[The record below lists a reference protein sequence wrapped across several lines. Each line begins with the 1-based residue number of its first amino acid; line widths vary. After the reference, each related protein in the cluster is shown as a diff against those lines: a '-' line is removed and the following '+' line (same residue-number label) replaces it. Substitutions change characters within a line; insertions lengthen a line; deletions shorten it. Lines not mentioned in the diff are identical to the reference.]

1 VIYRTWGEHRPED
14 VGESTVKRIVAVL
27 AVVVMPVLGFSSTAD
42 AIEEGACTISGTIT
56 FASQTASAG
65 AWTIGPA
72 VIDCQGIVAAR
83 RLITGRGPFRGAGTF
98 AALAPGDSACLR
110 QAGTGTFDYK
120 IPTTAG
126 DIVISEPENHTLA
139 GIGVFNTPR
148 LHGSF
153 QVAPPYEGDCATK
166 PISRATFLAQ
176 VVLYGYP
183 RELPGPGRKI
193 G

>member
-1 VIYRTWGEHRPED
+1 MGEIGMR
-14 VGESTVKRIVAVL
+14 RFVAVL
-27 AVVVMPVLGFSSTAD
+27 AVVVLPVLGLSSTAG

-56 FASQTASAG
+56 FSSQSPSAG
-65 AWTIGPA
+65 VWTIGPA
-72 VIDCQGIVAAR
+72 VIDCQGLVAAR
-83 RLITGRGPFRGAGTF
+83 RLITGRGPLAGSGSF

-110 QAGTGTFDYK
+110 QAGSGTLEYK

-153 QVAPPYEGDCATK
+153 QVAPPYDGDCVTK
-166 PISRATFLAQ
+166 PVSRATFLAQ

-183 RELPGPGRKI
+183 RQLPGPPGPKI

>member
-1 VIYRTWGEHRPED
+1 MGT
-14 VGESTVKRIVAVL
+14 VGEIGVKRFVAALVTVVL
-27 AVVVMPVLGFSSTAD
+27 PVLGFTSTAG

-56 FASQTASAG
+56 FSADKPG
-65 AWTIGPA
+65 TGVWAIGPA

-83 RLITGRGPFRGAGTF
+83 RLITGRGPFRGAGSF
-98 AALAPGDSACLR
+98 AALAAGDSGCLR
-110 QAGTGTFDYK
+110 QAGTGTLEYK

-139 GIGVFNTPR
+139 GIGSFNTPR

-153 QVAPPYEGDCATK
+153 VVAPPYEGDCVTK
-166 PISRATFLAQ
+166 PISRATFVAQ

-183 RELPGPGRKI
+183 RELPRPPGPKI

>member
-1 VIYRTWGEHRPED
+1 MGEI
-14 VGESTVKRIVAVL
+14 VVKRFVAVL
-27 AVVVMPVLGFSSTAD
+27 AVVALPVLGFSSTAG

-56 FASQTASAG
+56 FASQTASTG

-83 RLITGRGPFRGAGTF
+83 RLITGRGPFSGSGTF
-98 AALAPGDSACLR
+98 AALAPGDSGCLR
-110 QAGTGTFDYK
+110 QAGSGTLDYK

-126 DIVISEPENHTLA
+126 DIVVNERENHTLA
-139 GIGVFNTPR
+139 GIGSFNTPR

-183 RELPGPGRKI
+183 RELPKPPGPKPIRGTELKQS
-193 G
+193 

>member
-1 VIYRTWGEHRPED
+1 MGEIGVR
-14 VGESTVKRIVAVL
+14 RFVAVL
-27 AVVVMPVLGFSSTAD
+27 AVVALPVLGFSSTAG
-42 AIEEGACTISGTIT
+42 AIEEGACTISGTIS
-56 FASQTASAG
+56 FSSQAPSTG
-65 AWTIGPA
+65 VWTIGPA

-83 RLITGRGPFRGAGTF
+83 RLITGRGPFRGSGSF
-98 AALAPGDSACLR
+98 AALAPGDSGCLR
-110 QAGTGTFDYK
+110 QAGSGTLEYK

-126 DIVISEPENHTLA
+126 DIVITEPENHTLA
-139 GIGVFNTPR
+139 GIGSFNTPR

-153 QVAPPYEGDCATK
+153 QVAPPYEGDCLTK

-183 RELPGPGRKI
+183 RELPRPPGSKL